1 MQAIYNLI
9 QKSLTQTRCLA
20 KWRTVRVSFGKEY
33 QKCGKILVLWKL
45 MRQLKMWGILVHL
58 LILPNLNNF
67 KSLNMV

>member
-33 QKCGKILVLWKL
+33 QKCKKNSCSLEIDAAIEDVGNTGPFTNIA
-45 MRQLKMWGILVHL
+45 
-58 LILPNLNNF
+58 
-67 KSLNMV
+67 KSK